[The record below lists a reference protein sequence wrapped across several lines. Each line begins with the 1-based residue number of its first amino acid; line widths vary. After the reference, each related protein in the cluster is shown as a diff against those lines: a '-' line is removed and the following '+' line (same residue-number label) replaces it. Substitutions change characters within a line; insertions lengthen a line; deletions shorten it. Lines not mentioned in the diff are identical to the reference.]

1 MIDQGILYGR
11 EHNQDKESGKD
22 ISLDKF
28 ESGAKHFVGLL
39 EKHPV
44 SIHKIL
50 GYARD
55 YYRGF
60 NRKRRKVERSSHPH
74 ATAPLAGSTSM
85 GSKIEMTSDAM
96 KRRVKIAIEASE
108 SSSSILGFDQT
119 HPHPPAPPHLR
130 ADLLAPPNAIAI
142 PTTPALRPPSRS
154 ASATSLA
161 GVLSVQWCWLDVENA
176 WQPYPPATSSL
187 MENSFLAGARIVQ
200 IDREHSVGES
210 LPPSLKSSQSTPCIP
225 PSHSHSLPFLFLFFN
240 KIDFETLTQTRNR
253 TNTRRRIKR
262 EILHPHFPAPAR
274 VELPA
279 AQSKKGRG
287 RKTWK
292 LVGAMTM
299 CFAIRKYAHSQKK
312 SK

>member
-119 HPHPPAPPHLR
+119 HPPPPPHLR
-130 ADLLAPPNAIAI
+130 ADLLAPPNAIGI

-161 GVLSVQWCWLDVENA
+161 GVLSVQWCWLDDENA

-210 LPPSLKSSQSTPCIP
+210 PLPLSSTS
-225 PSHSHSLPFLFLFFN
+225 PSHSLSLSLAPPFLFFL
-240 KIDFETLTQTRNR
+240 KNR
-253 TNTRRRIKR
+253 
-262 EILHPHFPAPAR
+262 F
-274 VELPA
+274 
-279 AQSKKGRG
+279 
-287 RKTWK
+287 
-292 LVGAMTM
+292 
-299 CFAIRKYAHSQKK
+299 
-312 SK
+312 